1 MHLSQLLRLVRSGR
15 ALAAEAAGLGCAP
28 HREAP
33 SQRPR
38 VVVRVLIAHED
49 ARIRDAY
56 RRILLETDVNH
67 DIAAFRELRSRA
79 PHAAESVYS
88 RAGSFPRTRSFE
100 VTCRAS
106 RASQRSPFT
115 HCISI

>member
-1 MHLSQLLRLVRSGR
+1 MRLSLLLRLIRSGK
-15 ALAAEAAGLGCAP
+15 ALAAETTGPGRSP

-67 DIAAFRELRSRA
+67 DIAAFRELRSRFLRTKSLEVICCGR
-79 PHAAESVYS
+79 AEEAVGL
-88 RAGSFPRTRSFE
+88 A
-100 VTCRAS
+100 
-106 RASQRSPFT
+106 Q
-115 HCISI
+115 

>member
-1 MHLSQLLRLVRSGR
+1 MRLSLLLRLIRSR
-15 ALAAEAAGLGCAP
+15 KALAAEATGPGRSP
-28 HREAP
+28 PREAP

-38 VVVRVLIAHED
+38 VVVRVLIVHED

-79 PHAAESVYS
+79 PHAAESLYP
-88 RAGSFPRTRSFE
+88 RASSLPKTRSFE
-100 VTCRAS
+100 VTCCGRAEE
-106 RASQRSPFT
+106 AVALAQE
-115 HCISI
+115 